1 MSGKKIAEVSLVVFF
16 LCAVLAV
23 FVVYYMHS
31 DAARAEEIG
40 AYLNYKYGV
49 TVDENEGVNI
59 EGNEF
64 SLVTSDNVFVCG
76 TCDYFGDVLTESYV
90 NYYYADE
97 CVGHINETIGDCF
110 SDCVIVYDGLQLSE
124 LGSLPVDTGSIDSYD
139 GYVAAT
145 KTAWENAQEHKY
157 YYKISIRVYVRESQ
171 GV

>member
-64 SLVTSDNVFVCG
+64 SLVTSI
-76 TCDYFGDVLTESYV
+76 TAIIHSSSVL
-90 NYYYADE
+90 
-97 CVGHINETIGDCF
+97 F
-110 SDCVIVYDGLQLSE
+110 SDAAGISASSRFCS
-124 LGSLPVDTGSIDSYD
+124 SL
-139 GYVAAT
+139 
-145 KTAWENAQEHKY
+145 
-157 YYKISIRVYVRESQ
+157 
-171 GV
+171 